1 MPANSA
7 DLPPLGVAAGLP
19 ARPRLLASAP
29 LSFDVLQVNRKTCGQ
44 NTANGR
50 NGVFQSIG
58 RKRRTIDAVI
68 GKVIRLFINV
78 DRRFYCIYEAPV
90 IESGPKISGGS

>member
-1 MPANSA
+1 SS
-7 DLPPLGVAAGLP
+7 
-19 ARPRLLASAP
+19 RPRLYRSMFYKLT
-29 LSFDVLQVNRKTCGQ
+29 RKTCGQ
-44 NTANGR
+44 NTTNGR
-50 NGVFQSIG
+50 KGVFQSIG

>member
-1 MPANSA
+1 MFYK
-7 DLPPLGVAAGLP
+7 LT
-19 ARPRLLASAP
+19 
-29 LSFDVLQVNRKTCGQ
+29 RKTCGQ
-44 NTANGR
+44 NTTNGR
-50 NGVFQSIG
+50 KGVFQSIG